1 MEDSRVECCGIWC
14 EDFAFMKAV
23 RLVEVGKPLRL
34 ETLPLPQ
41 IGPEEVLVRVHT
53 AGICHSDAHYR
64 AGVSNASPLP
74 MTLGHEIAG
83 VAEEI
88 GTNVKHIAKGAR
100 ICVHYMATCGACAA
114 CSAGHEQFCATGRMI
129 GKHWDGGYAE
139 FARIPARSLFV
150 LPEEIQFTQGAIMM
164 CSSATSLHALR
175 KARLQA
181 GESVA
186 IFGFGGL
193 GFSAVQLAKAMGA
206 GDVFAVDINPAKLR
220 MAARFGAI
228 PINAGK
234 NDPVEQI
241 REATQGQGADVAL
254 ELIGKPETMDAA
266 VRCLGRFG
274 RAALVGLTRQS
285 FAVAPY
291 ENVIN
296 KEAEIIGVSDHL
308 ASEIPLLLELAR
320 TGKLQI
326 PDAVIRTI
334 SLDAKLV
341 NETLDDLESATDCI
355 RTVIKPNQDA

>member
-1 MEDSRVECCGIWC
+1 
-14 EDFAFMKAV
+14 MKAV
-23 RLVEVGKPLRL
+23 RLTEVGKPLRL
-34 ETLPLPQ
+34 EVLPVPR
-41 IGPEEVLVRVHT
+41 IGPQEVLVRVQA

-64 AGVSNASPLP
+64 SGVSKAGPLP

-88 GTNVKHIAKGAR
+88 GAEVKHIANGAR
-100 ICVHYMATCGACAA
+100 VCVHYMATCGGCVF
-114 CSAGHEQFCATGRMI
+114 CHIGHEQFCVTGQMI

-150 LPEEIQFTQGAIMM
+150 LPDEIPFVQGAVMM

-175 KARLQA
+175 KARLQS
-181 GESVA
+181 GETAA

-193 GFSAVQLAKAMGA
+193 GFSAVQLAKALGA
-206 GDVFAVDINPAKLR
+206 GDVFVVDINPSKLR
-220 MAARFGAI
+220 LAAGLGAI
-228 PINAGK
+228 PI
-234 NDPVEQI
+234 DPSQGDPAEQI
-241 REATQGQGADVAL
+241 REATRGRGADVAL

-274 RAALVGLTRQS
+274 RAALVGLTS
-285 FAVAPY
+285 KTFAVAPY

-308 ASEIPLLLELAR
+308 ASEIPLLLEMAR

-326 PDAVIRTI
+326 PDAVIRI
-334 SLDAKLV
+334 IGLDTNLI
-341 NETLDDLESATDCI
+341 NETLDRLESATDFI
-355 RTVIKPNQDA
+355 RTVIQP

>member
-1 MEDSRVECCGIWC
+1 
-14 EDFAFMKAV
+14 MKAV
-23 RLVEVGKPLRL
+23 RLIEVGKPLRL
-34 ETLPLPQ
+34 ETLPAPQ
-41 IGPEEVLVRVHT
+41 IGPEEVLVRVLA

-64 AGVSNASPLP
+64 AGVSLASPLP

-88 GTNVKHIAKGAR
+88 GANVKNIAKGAR
-100 ICVHYMATCGACAA
+100 VCVHYMATCGRCAV
-114 CSAGHEQFCATGRMI
+114 CLAGHEQFCATGRMI
-129 GKHWDGGYAE
+129 GKQWDGGYAE

-150 LPEEIQFTQGAIMM
+150 LPEEIPFVQGAVMM

-175 KARLQA
+175 KARLQP
-181 GESVA
+181 GESAA

-193 GFSAVQLAKAMGA
+193 GFSAVQLAKALGA

-220 MAARFGAI
+220 VAAGLGAI
-228 PINAGK
+228 PIDAGQG
-234 NDPVEQI
+234 DPVAQI
-241 REATQGQGADVAL
+241 REATRGRGADVAL

-308 ASEIPLLLELAR
+308 ASEIPLLLEWAR

-326 PDAVIRTI
+326 PAAVIRII

-341 NETLDDLESATDCI
+341 NETLDGLENATDCI
-355 RTVIKPNQDA
+355 RTVIKPNPVS

>member
-1 MEDSRVECCGIWC
+1 MPV
-14 EDFAFMKAV
+14 FVPMNAV
-23 RLVEVGKPLRL
+23 RLFEVGKPLRL
-34 ETLPLPQ
+34 ETLPAPQ
-41 IGPEEVLVRVHT
+41 IGPDDVLVRVQA

-88 GTNVKHIAKGAR
+88 GANVKHISKGMR
-100 ICVHYMATCGACAA
+100 VCVHYMATCGQCAA
-114 CSAGHEQFCATGRMI
+114 CLAGREQFCATGRMI
-129 GKHWDGGYAE
+129 GKHRDGGYAE

-150 LPEEIQFTQGAIMM
+150 LPDEIPFVQGAIMM

-175 KARLQA
+175 KARFQE

-193 GFSAVQLAKAMGA
+193 GFSAVQLARAMGA
-206 GDVFAVDINPAKLR
+206 GDVFAVDINPSKLR
-220 MAARFGAI
+220 MAAEFGAI
-228 PINAGK
+228 PIDARQ
-234 NDPVEQI
+234 NDPVDQI
-241 REATQGQGADVAL
+241 REATHGRGADVAL

-291 ENVIN
+291 ENLIN
-296 KEAEIIGVSDHL
+296 KEVEIIGVSDHL

-320 TGKLQI
+320 SGKLQI
-326 PDAVIRTI
+326 PAAVTRII
-334 SLDAKLV
+334 SLDAKPV
-341 NETLDDLESATDCI
+341 NEALDGLESATNYI
-355 RTVIKPNQDA
+355 RTVIKPNPAF

>member
-1 MEDSRVECCGIWC
+1 
-14 EDFAFMKAV
+14 MKAV
-23 RLVEVGKPLRL
+23 RLIEVGKPLRL
-34 ETLPLPQ
+34 ETVPAPE
-41 IGPEEVLVRVHT
+41 IGPDEVLVRVLA

-64 AGVSNASPLP
+64 AGVSKAGPLP

-88 GTNVKHIAKGAR
+88 GAGVKHIAPGAR
-100 ICVHYMATCGACAA
+100 VCVHYMATCGVCAA
-114 CSAGHEQFCATGRMI
+114 CFAGHEPFCASGRMI
-129 GKHWDGGYAE
+129 GKQWDGGYAE

-150 LPEEIQFTQGAIMM
+150 LPEEIPFVQGAVMM

-175 KARLQA
+175 KARLQG
-181 GESVA
+181 GESAA

-193 GFSAVQLAKAMGA
+193 GFSAVQLAKALGA

-220 MAARFGAI
+220 LAAQFGAI
-228 PINAGK
+228 PIDAGK
-234 NDPVEQI
+234 GDPVEQI
-241 REATQGQGADVAL
+241 REATKGRGTDVAL

-296 KEAEIIGVSDHL
+296 KEVEIIGVSDHL

-326 PDAVIRTI
+326 PAAVTRII
-334 SLDAKLV
+334 SLDAKLI
-341 NETLDDLESATDCI
+341 NETLDGLESATDYI
-355 RTVIKPNQDA
+355 RTVIKPNAAS